1 MNNNVLNKGNKQEIH
16 ESLKRRQEKSI
27 SRKIKSSSIT
37 KSDNLKI
44 KINSAEIVL
53 NTDVKKN
60 DKDFDNEKTKIKIL
74 EEKISDLS
82 EKEEFSTLIKFAK
95 KGDRVGFLNTMER

>member
-1 MNNNVLNKGNKQEIH
+1 MNNNVLNKGNKHEIN
-16 ESLKRRQEKSI
+16 ESLKRRQEKSL

-37 KSDNLKI
+37 KSDNLKV
-44 KINSAEIVL
+44 KINNAEIIIS
-53 NTDVKKN
+53 TDIKK
-60 DKDFDNEKTKIKIL
+60 KDVDNEINKIKIL

-95 KGDRVGFLNTMER
+95 KGDRVGFLNTMEK

>member
-1 MNNNVLNKGNKQEIH
+1 MNNNVLNKGNKHEIN
-16 ESLKRRQEKSI
+16 ESLKIRQEKSL

-37 KSDNLKI
+37 KSDNLKV
-44 KINSAEIVL
+44 KINNAEIIIS
-53 NTDVKKN
+53 TDLKK
-60 DKDFDNEKTKIKIL
+60 KDVDNEINKIKIL

-95 KGDRVGFLNTMER
+95 KGDRVGFLNTMEK